1 VAADRMPF
9 ATPDVI
15 VLGKV
20 EQIYWLALMSVYEY
34 KHQEAILK
42 LITRYDTKMS

>member
-1 VAADRMPF
+1 MPF

-42 LITRYDTKMS
+42 LINRYDTKMS